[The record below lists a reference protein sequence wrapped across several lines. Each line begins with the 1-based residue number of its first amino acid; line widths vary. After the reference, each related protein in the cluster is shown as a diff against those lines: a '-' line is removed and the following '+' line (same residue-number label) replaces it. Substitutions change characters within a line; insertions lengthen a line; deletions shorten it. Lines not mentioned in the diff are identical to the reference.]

1 MRALR
6 IVANLFQQKDALKVK
21 KNTVEDPKLRLSLL
35 KCSFSHGCLTDL
47 LQDSTV
53 SQHTMGI
60 FDRDYITPQGSLLYF
75 KKVKKKG
82 NSQPCPFYSV

>member
-1 MRALR
+1 M
-6 IVANLFQQKDALKVK
+6 
-21 KNTVEDPKLRLSLL
+21 EDPKLRLSLL

-75 KKVKKKG
+75 KKVKKKKKETHNHVHFILCEFFLNNG
-82 NSQPCPFYSV
+82 DIKP